1 MVKAQGKETAEA
13 SALLMPQT
21 MMARGK
27 LITYFL
33 TELLK
38 DLMLENN

>member
-1 MVKAQGKETAEA
+1 MKLMSYGGSSGKETAGA

-27 LITYFL
+27 LVTDIS
-33 TELLK
+33 
-38 DLMLENN
+38 